1 MTSTTD
7 DQPDRVERVDTA
19 VLDVDGT
26 LVDTVY
32 QHTDAWS
39 RAFAEVGVHVPRFRV
54 HRAIGMGGDRLITEV
69 AGQQVEDEHGDTLRA
84 RHDELFGEVLDEVV
98 ALPGAA
104 DLLRALRVRGLKVVL
119 ASSGEAEQTS
129 RLLALVEGSDRVD
142 GRTSSA
148 DVDRS
153 KPAPD
158 LVDAA
163 VEQAGGTV
171 AAVVGDA
178 VWDVAAA
185 RERGRYC
192 IGLLCGGF
200 GEGELREAG
209 AARVYPTPR
218 ELVDDLDA
226 TPLSGG

>member
-1 MTSTTD
+1 MTT
-7 DQPDRVERVDTA
+7 VDTA

-39 RAFAEVGVHVPRFRV
+39 RAFAEVGVVVPRFRV
-54 HRAIGMGGDRLITEV
+54 HRAIGMGGDRLVAHV
-69 AGQQVEDEHGDTLRA
+69 AGSRVEEEHGDRVRA
-84 RHDELFGEVLDEVV
+84 RHDELFEEVIEDVV

-104 DLLRALRVRGLKVVL
+104 DLLRALRERGLKVAL
-119 ASSGEAEQTS
+119 ASSGEAGQTA
-129 RLLALVEGSDRVD
+129 RLLARVEGSDLVD
-142 GRTSSA
+142 ARTSSA
-148 DVDRS
+148 DVAAS

-158 LVDAA
+158 LVEAA
-163 VEQAGGTV
+163 VKRVGGRL

-178 VWDVAAA
+178 VWDVKAA
-185 RERGRYC
+185 RALDCYA
-192 IGLLCGGF
+192 IGLLSGGF
-200 GEGELREAG
+200 GEAELRGAG

-226 TPLSGG
+226 TPLRGG